1 MNETL
6 VQTLIDKLRQ
16 VDGLYYRLLLLV
28 APSGSGKTACLKR
41 VQAQEDVPCLNVS
54 LELSRQLLPLTER
67 QRALQLPQL
76 LETTVAAME
85 SDRTLLDNIELLF
98 SPGLRQDPLRLLE
111 SLSRNRS
118 LLVAWPGTIDDRHI
132 TYAEPGHPEYR
143 QYEIKDFLVVDGR
156 QTTQLRKEPT

>member
-6 VQTLIDKLRQ
+6 IQTLIDKLRQ

-28 APSGSGKTACLKR
+28 APSRSGKTTCLKA
-41 VQAQEDVPCLNVS
+41 VQEQTSVPFLNVS

-76 LETTVAAME
+76 LETTVDAME

-118 LLVAWPGTIDDRHI
+118 LLVAWPGTIDGRHI
-132 TYAEPGHPEYR
+132 TYAEPGHLEYR

-156 QTTQLRKEPT
+156 QRDDSAS